1 MSRDNPIIERIRK
14 TRRAISAE
22 TGNDLERLGAYYQEL
37 QRTTFADRKLRPDT
51 SAQEPE
57 ASVVGIYANA
67 FRIASAPQA

>member
-37 QRTTFADRKLRPDT
+37 QRTTFADRKYVRTLLRKNLK
-51 SAQEPE
+51 Q
-57 ASVVGIYANA
+57 AS
-67 FRIASAPQA
+67 